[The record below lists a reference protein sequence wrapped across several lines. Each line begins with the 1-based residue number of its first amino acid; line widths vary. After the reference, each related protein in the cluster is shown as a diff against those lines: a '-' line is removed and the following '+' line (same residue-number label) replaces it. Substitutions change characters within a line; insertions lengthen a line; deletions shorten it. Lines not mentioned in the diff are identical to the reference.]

1 MLVIMIVRIPPP
13 STASIALYTV
23 EIVGIALIQQVI
35 LSHYLLINLYAKEP
49 FYSSHDFFNRK
60 VIS

>member
-1 MLVIMIVRIPPP
+1 MLVIMPVCIPPP
-13 STASIALYTV
+13 STASIALDPV

-35 LSHYLLINLYAKEP
+35 LLHRLLMNLYAKEP

>member
-1 MLVIMIVRIPPP
+1 MLVIMPVCIPPP
-13 STASIALYTV
+13 STASIALDPV

-35 LSHYLLINLYAKEP
+35 LLHCLLMNLYAKEP